1 VRLGATA
8 ATASTLGAVP
18 DASNPEAAVRLYLT
32 YLSDPSALVDQ
43 DELARARA
51 AYESESDVIAKL
63 RLAAELDRL
72 QAPDP
77 AAVVKRFVANAKVF
91 ADQEDIPAAA
101 FLELGVP
108 ADVLAE
114 AGFDVPARRAAVTR
128 AARAPRASRATGA
141 PRVTSEQVRA
151 AALAMPRHFT
161 LTDVSAKAGGGSP
174 ATIRKVV
181 DELVESG
188 RVAKLGPVPNWT
200 ERGRPPMQYELR

>member
-1 VRLGATA
+1 MTA
-8 ATASTLGAVP
+8 GLYARAVP
-18 DASNPEAAVRLYLT
+18 DVSNPEAAVRLYLT
-32 YLSDPSALVDQ
+32 YLSDPGALVDQ

-51 AYESESDVIAKL
+51 AFESEADVIAKL

-91 ADQEDIPAAA
+91 ADEEGIPAAA

-114 AGFDVPARRAAVTR
+114 AGFEVPARRAAVR
-128 AARAPRASRATGA
+128 PARTARASRATGA
-141 PRVTSEQVRA
+141 ARVTSEQVRA

-161 LTDVSAKAGGGSP
+161 LNDVSLKAGGGAP

-188 RVAKLGPVPNWT
+188 RVAKLGPVPGWSGP
-200 ERGRPPMQYELR
+200 GRPPTQYELR

>member
-1 VRLGATA
+1 M
-8 ATASTLGAVP
+8 P

-32 YLSDPSALVDQ
+32 YLSDPGALVDQ

-51 AYESESDVIAKL
+51 AYQSEGDVIAKL

-91 ADQEDIPAAA
+91 ADQEGIPAAA

-114 AGFDVPARRAAVTR
+114 AGFEVPARRSGV
-128 AARAPRASRATGA
+128 ARPTSAPRASRATGA

-161 LTDVSAKAGGGSP
+161 LNDVSAKAGGGSP

-188 RVAKLGPVPNWT
+188 RVAKLGPVPGWSG
-200 ERGRPPMQYELR
+200 RGRPPTQYELR

>member
-1 VRLGATA
+1 M
-8 ATASTLGAVP
+8 P

-32 YLSDPSALVDQ
+32 YLSDPGALVDQ

-51 AYESESDVIAKL
+51 AYQSEDDVIAKL

-91 ADQEDIPAAA
+91 ADQEGIPAAA

-114 AGFDVPARRAAVTR
+114 AGFEVPARRSGV
-128 AARAPRASRATGA
+128 ARPTGA
-141 PRVTSEQVRA
+141 TRVTSEQVRA

-161 LTDVSAKAGGGSP
+161 LNDVSAKAGGGSP

-188 RVAKLGPVPNWT
+188 RVAKLGPVPGWSGP
-200 ERGRPPMQYELR
+200 GRPPTQYELR

>member
-1 VRLGATA
+1 
-8 ATASTLGAVP
+8 VP
-18 DASNPEAAVRLYLT
+18 DESNPEAAVRLYLT
-32 YLSDPSALVDQ
+32 YLSDPGALVDQ
-43 DELARARA
+43 DELTRARA
-51 AYESESDVIAKL
+51 AFESERYVIAKL

-72 QAPDP
+72 RAPDP

-91 ADQEDIPAAA
+91 ADQEGIPAAA
-101 FLELGVP
+101 FMELGVP

-114 AGFDVPARRAAVTR
+114 AGFEVPARRSGAASP
-128 AARAPRASRATGA
+128 ARTARASRATGA

-161 LTDVSAKAGGGSP
+161 LNDVSLKAGGGAP

-188 RVAKLGPVPNWT
+188 RVAKLGPVPGWSGP
-200 ERGRPPMQYELR
+200 GRPPTQYELR

>member
-1 VRLGATA
+1 MSDAT
-8 ATASTLGAVP
+8 
-18 DASNPEAAVRLYLT
+18 NPEAAVRLYLT

-43 DELARARA
+43 AELDRVRA
-51 AYESESDVIAKL
+51 AYDAEGDVIAKL

-91 ADQEDIPAAA
+91 ADQEGIPAAA

-108 ADVLAE
+108 ADVLTE
-114 AGFDVPARRAAVTR
+114 AGFDVPTRRRPAVPK
-128 AARAPRASRATGA
+128 APRASRATGA

-161 LTDVSAKAGGGSP
+161 LNDVATKAGGGSP

-188 RVAKLGPVPNWT
+188 RVAKLGPVPGWSGP
-200 ERGRPPMQYELR
+200 GRPPTQYELQ